1 MYNFLKNRIYY
12 FDANY
17 FVGSSNFLV
26 VPRRK
31 RSGDHFLLF
40 LFVLTLM
47 MTLTMR
53 SWRMK
58 KTLKTQPWR
67 RWRLGS
73 CSGHGRPIGKFVVV
87 SRGSCLLNSA
97 RPAGVGLHQT
107 HAGLAASFIQVDV
120 VVVVGLTASAV
131 IASEFAVI
139 SANACA
145 VTTIRSPPFL
155 TST

>member
-1 MYNFLKNRIYY
+1 MKKMKNRFYY

-17 FVGSSNFLV
+17 FVGSSNFVV

-31 RSGDHFLLF
+31 RSDDHFLLF

-53 SWRMK
+53 SRRMK

-73 CSGHGRPIGKFVVV
+73 CSGHGRPIGKFVVVV

-120 VVVVGLTASAV
+120 VVVVVGLTA
-131 IASEFAVI
+131 
-139 SANACA
+139 
-145 VTTIRSPPFL
+145 
-155 TST
+155 

>member
-1 MYNFLKNRIYY
+1 MKKMKNRFYY

-17 FVGSSNFLV
+17 FVGSSNFVV

-31 RSGDHFLLF
+31 RSDDHFLLF

-53 SWRMK
+53 SRRMK
-58 KTLKTQPWR
+58 KTLRTQPWR
-67 RWRLGS
+67 RWRLAGS
-73 CSGHGRPIGKFVVV
+73 AGRPIGKVVG
-87 SRGSCLLNSA
+87 RGSCLLNSA

-120 VVVVGLTASAV
+120 VVLVGLTASAV

>member
-1 MYNFLKNRIYY
+1 MKRMKNRFYY

-17 FVGSSNFLV
+17 FVGSSNFVV

-31 RSGDHFLLF
+31 RSDDHFLLF

-47 MTLTMR
+47 TLTMR
-53 SWRMK
+53 SRQMK
-58 KTLKTQPWR
+58 KTLRTQPWR

-73 CSGHGRPIGKFVVV
+73 CSGHGRPIGKFVVVV

-120 VVVVGLTASAV
+120 VVVVVGLTA
-131 IASEFAVI
+131 
-139 SANACA
+139 
-145 VTTIRSPPFL
+145 
-155 TST
+155 